1 MKRLLTWFETG
12 LAHVKSLFVADQA
25 SDPEDVEPD
34 DDGHED
40 DGHEDDGHEDDGQ
53 ESAKAAEMPDIYS
66 DVKKMNPHMKVL
78 EAVKADSDDTRGFNP
93 YDTGTLQ
100 KKDDD

>member
-1 MKRLLTWFETG
+1 MKRLLTWLETG
-12 LAHVKSLFVADQA
+12 LAHVKSFFVADQA
-25 SDPEDVEPD
+25 SDAENVEP
-34 DDGHED
+34 
-40 DGHEDDGHEDDGQ
+40 EDDGHEDDGQ

-66 DVKKMNPHMKVL
+66 DVKKTNPHMKVL

>member
-1 MKRLLTWFETG
+1 MKRLLTWLETG

-25 SDPEDVEPD
+25 SDAEDVEP
-34 DDGHED
+34 
-40 DGHEDDGHEDDGQ
+40 EDDGHEDDGQ

-66 DVKKMNPHMKVL
+66 DVKKTNPHMKVL